1 MYKGIK
7 ILYLHKGIKY
17 SMFPMLHRVRQ
28 GENVSPILFSLFLND
43 LENYLKSNNCNGVSM
58 DVNDFDNF
66 EVGVR

>member
-7 ILYLHKGIKY
+7 ILYLHKGIKS

-66 EVGVR
+66 EVGAR